1 MTGLQVAALT
11 GLLLA
16 TSVICAVWWL
26 APTLPVLG
34 PALDRLAGLPASST
48 VQSESVGT
56 QDRVG
61 AWFAR
66 WLPTAMWM
74 TPGKE
79 LALLRRSDTSFYGE
93 KLTLAGIG
101 LVAPPLLSTL
111 FGVFGLRFPFAVPLG
126 ASLLAAAALFLLPN
140 LDVRSRAKAARVEF
154 NHVLTGFI
162 DLVALERRAGS
173 GPRQALENAA
183 RVGRDQWVFDRL
195 AEGFTQSSVDGRPPW
210 DVLRTMGEELA
221 LPELDDLANIMA
233 LAEQQTMPVYQT
245 LREHNRALRVA
256 LLTDEQAR
264 ANATSERLTIP
275 ATMLAIVFVAILLGP
290 SLMTLM
296 SNT

>member
-1 MTGLQVAALT
+1 
-11 GLLLA
+11 
-16 TSVICAVWWL
+16 
-26 APTLPVLG
+26 
-34 PALDRLAGLPASST
+34 
-48 VQSESVGT
+48 
-56 QDRVG
+56 
-61 AWFAR
+61 
-66 WLPTAMWM
+66 M
-74 TPGKE
+74 TPVKE
-79 LALLRRSDTSFYGE
+79 LALLRRSDARFYGE

-126 ASLLAAAALFLLPN
+126 ASLLAAVGLFLLPN

-183 RVGRDQWVFDRL
+183 RVGRGQWVFDRL

>member
-1 MTGLQVAALT
+1 MTGLQIAALT
-11 GLLLA
+11 GLMLA
-16 TSVICAVWWL
+16 ASGVFAAWWL
-26 APTLPVLG
+26 APTVPALG
-34 PALDRLAGLPASST
+34 PALDRLTGVPCASSALT
-48 VQSESVGT
+48 VAT
-56 QDRVG
+56 DAQDRVG

-66 WLPTAMWM
+66 WLPTAVWM
-74 TPGKE
+74 TPVKE
-79 LALLRRSDTSFYGE
+79 LALLRRSEASFYGE
-93 KLTLAGIG
+93 KLTLAAIG
-101 LVAPPLLSTL
+101 LAAPPLLTTL
-111 FGVFGLRFPFAVPLG
+111 FALFGLRFPLAVPLV
-126 ASLLAAAALFLLPN
+126 ASLVAAIGLFVLPN
-140 LDVRSRAKAARVEF
+140 LDIHSKAKAARLEF

-183 RVGRDQWVFDRL
+183 RVGRGQWVFDRL

-210 DVLRTMGEELA
+210 DVLRAMSEELA

-264 ANATSERLTIP
+264 ANAAAERLTIP
-275 ATMLAIVFVAILLGP
+275 ATMLAIVFIAILLGP

>member
-26 APTLPVLG
+26 APTVPVLG

-48 VQSESVGT
+48 VQSESLGT
-56 QDRVG
+56 QERVG

-66 WLPTAMWM
+66 WLPAAVWM
-74 TPGKE
+74 TPVQE
-79 LALLRRSDTSFYGE
+79 LALLRRSDASFYGE

-126 ASLLAAAALFLLPN
+126 ASLLSAVGLFFLPN
-140 LDVRSRAKAARVEF
+140 LDVRSRAKAARIEF

-183 RVGRDQWVFDRL
+183 RVGHGQWVFDRL

>member
-1 MTGLQVAALT
+1 MTGVQVAALT

-26 APTLPVLG
+26 APTVPVLG
-34 PALDRLAGLPASST
+34 PALDRLAGVPARST

-61 AWFAR
+61 AWFGR
-66 WLPTAMWM
+66 WLPAAVWM
-74 TPGKE
+74 TPVQE
-79 LALLRRSDTSFYGE
+79 LALLRRSDAAFYGE

-126 ASLLAAAALFLLPN
+126 ASVLAAVALFLLPN

-183 RVGRDQWVFDRL
+183 RVGRGQWVFDRL

-264 ANATSERLTIP
+264 ANATSERLSIP